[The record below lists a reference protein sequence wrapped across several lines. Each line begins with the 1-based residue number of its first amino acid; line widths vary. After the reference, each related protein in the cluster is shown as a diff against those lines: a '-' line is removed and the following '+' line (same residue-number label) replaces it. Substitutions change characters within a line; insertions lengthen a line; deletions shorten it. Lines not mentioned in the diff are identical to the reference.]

1 MSELPDF
8 GSWSPQ
14 DLLKAENA
22 AIEFLNENIEGIA
35 DTFDKRLALMRR
47 VTGMMRDSE
56 ATFEDRMLYLSLLEE
71 IAVSVRESAHE
82 FFEIGCIPRVASIVR
97 ED

>member
-8 GSWSPQ
+8 GSWSPRELQ
-14 DLLKAENA
+14 QAENA
-22 AIEFLNENIEGIA
+22 AIEFLNENIAGIA
-35 DTFDKRLALMRR
+35 ETFDKRLALMRR

-82 FFEIGCIPRVASIVR
+82 FFEIGCVPRVASIVR
-97 ED
+97 EN

>member
-1 MSELPDF
+1 
-8 GSWSPQ
+8 
-14 DLLKAENA
+14 
-22 AIEFLNENIEGIA
+22 
-35 DTFDKRLALMRR
+35 
-47 VTGMMRDSE
+47 MMRDSE